1 MRHAPARNPSALRDR
16 ASAHCA
22 MAVAA
27 LHSDSSLSN
36 RLRRYSGHMAL
47 ARALEAEVALR
58 RDLPSRDLCTG
69 LARFKAGK
77 LDEHYPKQAVA
88 TVNDVLL
95 ITCATGCSWW
105 SAAGLI
111 HIAAGI

>member
-1 MRHAPARNPSALRDR
+1 MKQDPARNPSALRER
-16 ASAHCA
+16 ASAHRA
-22 MAVAA
+22 MALAA

-58 RDLPSRDLCTG
+58 QGLPSRDLCTG
-69 LARFKAGK
+69 LARLKAGK
-77 LDEHYPKQAVA
+77 PDEHYPKQAVA

-95 ITCATGCSWW
+95 IACATGCSWW
-105 SAAGLI
+105 SAASLI
-111 HIAAGI
+111 HIAAGV